1 MSSKEGQVKKKTKSN
16 EGQTPK
22 RKPKTTK
29 EETKCKSKKGMV
41 YLDNNSTT
49 LMCPAA
55 IKVQNQWAQCYNA
68 SSDSKISKP
77 ARQMIEKAR
86 DIILHRCKVSSATH
100 TVVFTSG
107 ATESNCFIIRACV
120 KAYKKKLAEKNSYL
134 RPHLIL
140 SAVEHHSSIEC
151 AKDLVECGDAD
162 VSYIT
167 PTIYGN
173 ILAEDVEEAIKPNTC
188 LISIMYANNEIPVI
202 SNITEVGQVAHK
214 HRIPLHSD
222 CVQIFGKVSIDIVK
236 DNIDALSASAHKFYG
251 PKGVG
256 LIILNNN
263 LIEGYKLTAE
273 INGSQQG
280 GLRGGTENVS
290 AIAAMLTAY
299 QYAHTD
305 RTKKNAKLFDLRNH
319 LLDKLAK
326 HYPFV
331 DYEKFVYPDEYK
343 NEHKNEHD
351 NDNTVDE
358 EPGETSPIEF
368 VSLGP
373 PRDAINF
380 ILPNTILLAIC
391 KDRGKPF
398 CNVELKK
405 YLDNNGYTISI
416 GSACLTKSE
425 KASHVLTAIGAPPVV
440 KRGVIR
446 ISFSDQTTLCDVNG
460 FASMLIQGIKKQLAL
475 DVR

>member
-1 MSSKEGQVKKKTKSN
+1 MSSKEGYVRKKTKSN

-22 RKPKTTK
+22 RKTK
-29 EETKCKSKKGMV
+29 KGETKKDETKCRVKKDLV
-41 YLDNNSTT
+41 FLDNNSTT
-49 LMCPAA
+49 LMCSAA
-55 IKVQNQWAQCYNA
+55 VKVQDQWSQCYNA

-77 ARQMIEKAR
+77 ARAMIEKAR
-86 DIILHRCKVSSATH
+86 DLILHRCKVSSATH
-100 TVVFTSG
+100 TAIFTSG
-107 ATESNCFIIRACV
+107 ATESNCFVIRACV

-140 SAVEHHSSIEC
+140 SAIEHHSSMEC

-188 LISIMYANNEIPVI
+188 LISIMYANNEIPTI
-202 SNITEVGQVAHK
+202 SNITEIGEIAHQ

-222 CVQIFGKVSIDIVK
+222 CVQIFGKMSIDIMK

-256 LIILNNN
+256 LVILNNN

-290 AIAAMLTAY
+290 AIASMLTAY
-299 QYAHTD
+299 QYAHTE
-305 RTKKNAKLFDLRNH
+305 RAKKNAKLISLRNH

-326 HYPFV
+326 YYPFV
-331 DYEKFVYPDEYK
+331 EYDKFVYPEEYK
-343 NEHKNEHD
+343 KETTDE
-351 NDNTVDE
+351 E
-358 EPGETSPIEF
+358 EPGEEPPIEF

-373 PRDAINF
+373 PREATNF
-380 ILPNTILLAIC
+380 ILPNTVLLAIC
-391 KDRGKPF
+391 KERGKPL

-405 YLDNNGYTISI
+405 FLDQHGYTVSI
-416 GSACLTKSE
+416 GSACLTKSD
-425 KASHVLTAIGAPPVV
+425 KASHVLSAIGAPPIV

-446 ISFSDQTTLCDVNG
+446 ISFSDQTTISDVNG
-460 FASMLIQGIKKQLAL
+460 FVAMLIQGIKKQLAL